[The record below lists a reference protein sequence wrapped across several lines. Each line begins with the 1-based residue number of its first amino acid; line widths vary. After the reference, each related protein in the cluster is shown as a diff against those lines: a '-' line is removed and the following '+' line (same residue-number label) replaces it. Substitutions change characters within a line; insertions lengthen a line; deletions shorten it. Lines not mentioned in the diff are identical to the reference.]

1 MLDDDVYAE
10 LDRRLAPVDAA
21 RAAVYPGE
29 RAGRRPVHTCYV
41 PADAVVPGL
50 AASWGTAAL
59 AALDGHGLPDL
70 GLDPALVEQVLPR
83 VRAKLAAEPVEDL
96 RVDAE
101 DGYRGGPDAEDD
113 DVLRAAAAV
122 AADRR
127 AGTAPPSVG
136 VRAKS
141 LEGPTRRR
149 GVRTLDLFLGGL
161 AEEDPLLSTPRGRTP
176 SSPPFASSVRD
187 PGRGRPWRGPA
198 ESASSPLRSTVTLP
212 KVTDV
217 EQVRA
222 FLPVL
227 DALEAAHGVA
237 LDLELQ
243 IETPQAVLG
252 ADGTATAARLVH
264 AAGPRLT
271 GLHYGTYDYS
281 AALGIAAGHQASDH
295 PAADFAK
302 QVAQVAVAGTGAA
315 AVDGSTNVLPVG
327 SREQVHAAWRL
338 HAGLVRRAL
347 ERGFYQGWDLH
358 PAQLVTR
365 YVATYAFFRA
375 ALPAAAAR
383 LAAYLDRADGGVL
396 DEPATARALASV
408 LLRGLD
414 CGAVDDAEVRAVT
427 GVDREDL
434 DRLAGRPARRT
445 PRAGTG
451 PPTIAL

>member
-1 MLDDDVYAE
+1 MLPEEIYAE
-10 LDRRLAPVDAA
+10 LDRRLEPVDEA
-21 RAAVYPGE
+21 RAAAFPGE
-29 RAGRRPVHTCYV
+29 RPGRQPVHTCYV
-41 PADAVVPGL
+41 PADAVVPGI
-50 AASWGTAAL
+50 AAQWGLAAL
-59 AALDGHGLPDL
+59 AALDEHGLPDL
-70 GLDPALVEQVLPR
+70 GLDPALVEEVLPR

-101 DGYRGGPDAEDD
+101 DGYRGGPDREDD
-113 DVLRAAAAV
+113 DVIAAA
-122 AADRR
+122 R
-127 AGTAPPSVG
+127 ALATGAPPSVG
-136 VRAKS
+136 IRAKS

-149 GVRTLDLFLGGL
+149 GVRTLDLFLGTFG
-161 AEEDPLLSTPRGRTP
+161 
-176 SSPPFASSVRD
+176 
-187 PGRGRPWRGPA
+187 A
-198 ESASSPLRSTVTLP
+198 ESPSRATVTLP

-227 DALEAAHGVA
+227 DALEDAHGVP

-243 IETPQAVLG
+243 VETPQAVLG
-252 ADGTATAARLVH
+252 PDGTATLARMVH
-264 AAGPRLT
+264 AAGHRLT

-281 AALGIAAGHQASDH
+281 AALGIAAAHQSSDH

-302 QVAQVAVAGTGAA
+302 QVVQVAVAGTVAR

-327 SREQVHAAWRL
+327 DRERVHAAWRL

-383 LAAYLDRADGGVL
+383 LSAYLDRVDAGVL
-396 DEPATARALASV
+396 DEPATARALAGV
-408 LLRGLD
+408 VLRGVD
-414 CGAVDDAEVRAVT
+414 CGAVDETQVTTST
-427 GVDREDL
+427 GVPMVEVVK
-434 DRLAGRPARRT
+434 LAGRW
-445 PRAGTG
+445 PRGT
-451 PPTIAL
+451 

>member
-1 MLDDDVYAE
+1 MGLDESVYAE
-10 LDRRLAPVDAA
+10 LDRRLAPVDEARLAA
-21 RAAVYPGE
+21 YPGD
-29 RAGRRPVHTCYV
+29 RPGRQPVHTCYV
-41 PADAVVPGL
+41 PADAVVPGI
-50 AASWGTAAL
+50 AARWGQAAL
-59 AALDGHGLPDL
+59 AALDEHGLPDL
-70 GLDPALVEQVLPR
+70 GLDPALVEEILPR

-101 DGYRGGPDAEDD
+101 DGYRGAPDREDD
-113 DVLRAAAAV
+113 DVRAAA
-122 AADRR
+122 R
-127 AGTAPPSVG
+127 ALAGGAPPSVG
-136 VRAKS
+136 IRAKS

-149 GVRTLDLFLGGL
+149 GVRTLDLFLGTVG
-161 AEEDPLLSTPRGRTP
+161 
-176 SSPPFASSVRD
+176 
-187 PGRGRPWRGPA
+187 A
-198 ESASSPLRSTVTLP
+198 ESPSRLTVSLP

-227 DALEAAHGVA
+227 AALEDAHGVR

-243 IETPQAVLG
+243 VETPQAVLG
-252 ADGTATAARLVH
+252 PDGAATLARMVH

-281 AALGIAAGHQASDH
+281 AALGIAAAHQSSDH

-302 QVAQVAVAGTGAA
+302 QVMQVAVAGTGAR

-327 SREQVHAAWRL
+327 GREHVHAAWRL

-365 YVATYAFFRA
+365 YVATYAFFRG

-383 LAAYLDRADGGVL
+383 LAAYLDRADAGVL
-396 DEPATARALASV
+396 DEPATARALAGV
-408 LLRGLD
+408 VLRGVD
-414 CGAVDDAEVRAVT
+414 CGALDEAQVATAVSVPMVEVVK
-427 GVDREDL
+427 
-434 DRLAGRPARRT
+434 LAGRW
-445 PRAGTG
+445 PRGT
-451 PPTIAL
+451 

>member
-1 MLDDDVYAE
+1 MGLDESVYAE

-21 RAAVYPGE
+21 RLAAYPGE
-29 RAGRRPVHTCYV
+29 RATRQPVHTCYV

-50 AASWGTAAL
+50 ARSWGEAAL
-59 AALDGHGLPDL
+59 ATLDEHGLPDL
-70 GLDPALVEQVLPR
+70 GVDPALVEQVLPR
-83 VRAKLAAEPVEDL
+83 VRSKLAAEPVEDL

-101 DGYRGGPDAEDD
+101 DGYRGSPDREDD
-113 DVLRAAAAV
+113 DVRRAAAAV
-122 AADRR
+122 AADVR

-149 GVRTLDLFLGGL
+149 GVRTLDLFLETL
-161 AEEDPLLSTPRGRTP
+161 AECHGAENAPL
-176 SSPPFASSVRD
+176 
-187 PGRGRPWRGPA
+187 
-198 ESASSPLRSTVTLP
+198 PLRSTVTLP

-227 DALEAAHGVA
+227 DALEAAHGVG

-243 IETPQAVLG
+243 VETPQAVLG
-252 ADGTATAARLVH
+252 PDGTATLARMVH
-264 AAGPRLT
+264 VAGPRLI

-281 AALGIAAGHQASDH
+281 AALGIAAGYQASDH

-302 QVAQVAVAGTGAA
+302 QLMQVAVAATGAH

-327 SREQVHAAWRL
+327 SREQVHAGWQL
-338 HAGLVRRAL
+338 HARLVRRAL
-347 ERGFYQGWDLH
+347 HRGFYQGWDLH

-375 ALPAAAAR
+375 AVPDAGAR
-383 LAAYLDRADGGVL
+383 LATYLDRVDAGVL
-396 DEPATARALASV
+396 DEPATARALAGV

-414 CGAVDDAEVRAVT
+414 CGAVDEAEVQAAGGPERA
-427 GVDREDL
+427 
-434 DRLAGRPARRT
+434 
-445 PRAGTG
+445 
-451 PPTIAL
+451 

>member
-1 MLDDDVYAE
+1 MLDDAVYAE

-21 RAAVYPGE
+21 RRAAWPGE
-29 RAGRRPVHTCYV
+29 RPRRQPVHTCYV
-41 PADAVVPGL
+41 PADAVVPGV
-50 AASWGTAAL
+50 AAAWGAAAL
-59 AALDGHGLPDL
+59 AALDEHGLPDL
-70 GLDPALVEQVLPR
+70 GYPAALLDEVLPR

-101 DGYRGGPDAEDD
+101 DGYRGRPEDEDD
-113 DVLRAAAAV
+113 DVRRAAAAV
-122 AADRR
+122 AADLA

-136 VRAKS
+136 IRARS

-149 GVRTLDLFLGGL
+149 GVRSLDLFLAAAG
-161 AEEDPLLSTPRGRTP
+161 APRP
-176 SSPPFASSVRD
+176 
-187 PGRGRPWRGPA
+187 
-198 ESASSPLRSTVTLP
+198 TVTLP

-243 IETPQAVLG
+243 VETPQAVLG
-252 ADGTATAARLVH
+252 ADGAVTLARMVH

-271 GLHYGTYDYS
+271 GLHFGTYDYS
-281 AALGIAAGHQASDH
+281 ASLGIAAAHQASDH
-295 PAADFAK
+295 PAADLAK
-302 QVAQVAVAGTGAA
+302 QLMQVAVAGTGAH

-327 SREQVHAAWRL
+327 SREQVHAGWRV

-347 ERGFYQGWDLH
+347 ERGLHQGWDLH

-365 YVATYAFFRA
+365 YVATYAFFRG

-383 LAAYLDRADGGVL
+383 LAAYVERVDGGVL
-396 DEPATARALASV
+396 DEPATARALAGV
-408 LLRGLD
+408 VLRGLD
-414 CGAVDDAEVRAVT
+414 CGAFDDAEVTAAGAPGRAT
-427 GVDREDL
+427 LES
-434 DRLAGRPARRT
+434 LAGRR
-445 PRAGTG
+445 
-451 PPTIAL
+451 